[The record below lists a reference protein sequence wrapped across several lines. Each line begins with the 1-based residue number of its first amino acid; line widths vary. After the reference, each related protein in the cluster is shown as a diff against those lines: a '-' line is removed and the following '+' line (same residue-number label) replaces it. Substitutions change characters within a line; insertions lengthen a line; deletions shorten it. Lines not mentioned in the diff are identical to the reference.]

1 MDPMTM
7 FLMLTAAAIAFSVM
21 GVDDWDPPAAGT
33 TLKVGYVD
41 FKSGIET
48 GMTDHY
54 GTSDP
59 GFSGA
64 ADLGKRWRD
73 ANNDPG
79 NGGDE
84 LGSLLMMWSVLTA
97 APTFGLRD
105 ITPRIYIP
113 LEPNVV
119 VLDDPAQST
128 TAFGDLDLTSDTS
141 ARAIAVRLM
150 VTAEDSGTPG
160 DAVYAGFRKNGTTTD
175 ARERRVHPQA
185 AAKRA
190 SVIVEVELDSAQTF
204 EYEIAASGAGTFDL
218 RIDVLG
224 YYERG

>member
-1 MDPMTM
+1 MDPLSL
-7 FLMLTAAAIAFSVM
+7 FLLLTVAATVFVVM
-21 GVDDWDPPAAGT
+21 GVDDWTPPAAGT
-33 TLKVGYVD
+33 TLDVGYVD
-41 FKSGIET
+41 YNSGIET
-48 GMTDHY
+48 AMTDHY

-59 GFSGA
+59 LFSGS

-73 ANNDPG
+73 AGNDPG
-79 NGGDE
+79 NGGDN
-84 LGSLLMMWSVLTA
+84 LGSLLMMWSVLTS

-119 VLDDPAQST
+119 ALDDAAQST
-128 TAFGDLDLTSDTS
+128 TAFGDLDLTSFTS

-160 DAVYAGFRKNGTTTD
+160 DTVYAGFRKNGTTTD
-175 ARERRVHPQA
+175 SRERRVHPQA

-190 SVIVEVELDSAQTF
+190 SVIVEVELDSAQIL